1 MIRNHFLKSIFAGLS
16 VLALATLFVSCD
28 PHKWEGEDGV
38 DELFEPHH
46 HGHGGDHKEGEDHKD
61 GDDHKGED
69 HKGKDGD
76 HKGEEKGKGKAEKS
90 AEPRSA
96 F

>member
-16 VLALATLFVSCD
+16 IFALATLFVSCD

-46 HGHGGDHKEGEDHKD
+46 HGHGGGDHKEGEHKDGDHKGDDHKD

-69 HKGKDGD
+69 HA
-76 HKGEEKGKGKAEKS
+76 KGKGKAEKG